1 MSYRTGPKIVTDGLV
16 LCLDAADRNSY
27 PLSGSTW
34 YDLSENKRNGTI
46 SNATYNSM
54 NRGVIAFDGS
64 SDKVEGTLSSG
75 LNAPFT
81 LEYFGRFN
89 NATQYDY
96 EYFGSV
102 GNTGSSTMISVS
114 KIGTRLGQSAY
125 YGNMYL
131 YTGETYAVFTDISLA
146 NTNWV
151 HLVAVTTTSAP
162 YAKVYKNAV
171 EGNILAPITGVST
184 SINGAIN
191 TNSTYRIGTWQNSTW
206 WLNGQIGFHR
216 IYNRAL
222 TSDEITQNYNATK
235 GRFGL

>member
-1 MSYRTGPKIVTDGLV
+1 MAYRNGPKIVTDGLV
-16 LCLDAADRNSY
+16 LCLDAAIGKSY
-27 PLSGSTW
+27 PGSGNTW
-34 YDLSENKRNGTI
+34 YDLSEDKRNGTI

-64 SDKVEGTLSSG
+64 SDKVEGTLASG

-114 KIGTRLGQSAY
+114 KIGTSFSQAAY
-125 YGNMYL
+125 YGYMYL
-131 YTGETYAVFTDISLA
+131 YTGEAYGVLTDISLA
-146 NTNWV
+146 NTEWV
-151 HLVAVTTTSAP
+151 HLVATTMTTAP
-162 YAKVYKNAV
+162 YAKVYKNGV
-171 EGNILAPITGVST
+171 EANLVAPISGAST
-184 SINGAIN
+184 SIQSVIN
-191 TNSTYRIGTWQNSTW
+191 TNSTYRIATWANSTW
-206 WLNGQIGFHR
+206 WLNGQIGFNR

-222 TSDEITQNYNATK
+222 SSDEITQNYKATK